1 MKKKKKHNIPLKHKI
16 ALFIVYLILF
26 MAIISLINYYADGIL
41 KPSIFISLSLLLALI
56 STFYH
61 VKSKQKSK
69 ADELAREIEEIV

>member
-16 ALFIVYLILF
+16 ALFIVYLVVF
-26 MAIISLINYYADGIL
+26 MAIISLINYYANGIL
-41 KPSIFISLSLLLALI
+41 KPTFFITISTILALI